1 MICGRG
7 ERQTLNIDRGRRF
20 LTEAPGR
27 ATIPAVAENRVFASN
42 ALLDR
47 WVSAG
52 SADLVGARLRARS
65 TGESYAVEE
74 AVHITAEV
82 SGGGDASGLVGR
94 VRKVSELSSLGAEIL
109 DRSMVVGE
117 LAYDVVPG
125 FLVSP
130 LGGRAPARSVLAAL
144 SALSSQSDEELLA
157 RYLIEKL

>member
-1 MICGRG
+1 VIGLVPTPR
-7 ERQTLNIDRGRRF
+7 
-20 LTEAPGR
+20 R
-27 ATIPAVAENRVFASN
+27 ATIPALAENRVFASN

-52 SADLVGARLRARS
+52 SADLVGARLRARA
-65 TGESYAVEE
+65 TGQSYAVEE

-82 SGGGDASGLVGR
+82 SGGGDASRLVGR
-94 VRKVSELSSLGAEIL
+94 VRKVSELLPLGAEIL
-109 DRSMVVGE
+109 DRSMVVGD

-130 LGGRAPARSVLAAL
+130 LGSGERVPAASVIAAL
-144 SALSSQSDEELLA
+144 SALSFAPGRSQSDEELLA

>member
-1 MICGRG
+1 MIGLVPTPR
-7 ERQTLNIDRGRRF
+7 
-20 LTEAPGR
+20 R

-52 SADLVGARLRARS
+52 SADLVGARLRARA
-65 TGESYAVEE
+65 TGQSYAVEE

-82 SGGGDASGLVGR
+82 SGGRDASGLVGR
-94 VRKVSELSSLGAEIL
+94 VRKVSELLPLGAEIL
-109 DRSMVVGE
+109 DRSMVVGD

-130 LGGRAPARSVLAAL
+130 LGSVRRVPAASVIGAL
-144 SALSSQSDEELLA
+144 SALSFAPGRSQSDEELLA

>member
-1 MICGRG
+1 VIRLVPT
-7 ERQTLNIDRGRRF
+7 RV
-20 LTEAPGR
+20 R

-42 ALLDR
+42 ALFDR

-52 SADLVGARLRARS
+52 SADLVGARLRTRA

-82 SGGGDASGLVGR
+82 SGGGDASGLVGH
-94 VRKVSELSSLGAEIL
+94 VRKVSELLSLGAEIL
-109 DRSMVVGE
+109 DRSMVVGD
-117 LAYDVVPG
+117 LAYDIVPG

-130 LGGRAPARSVLAAL
+130 LGRSGGRVPARSIIAAL
-144 SALSSQSDEELLA
+144 SALSFAPGRSQSDEELLA